1 MKAYFKSL
9 EWKKGSRDFV
19 QGVKGNRVPYNA
31 IYGGNGSFVCNTP
44 AALVLTVEAEDGRSV
59 SRNIINVVR
68 KVNGW
73 SRLTQNRVDLI
84 ESKLMQSRE
93 MELDNRDYIVDLE
106 SYVWV

>member
-31 IYGGNGSFVCNTP
+31 IYGGNGSFVCENK
-44 AALVLTVEAEDGRSV
+44 AELVLTVSAEDGRSI
-59 SRNIINVVR
+59 SRNIISLVR

-73 SRLTQNRVDLI
+73 SRLTQNRVDLV
-84 ESKLMQSRE
+84 ESKLMQAGPL
-93 MELDNRDYIVDLE
+93 ELDERDYIIDLE
-106 SYVWV
+106 YYVWA

>member
-9 EWKKGSRDFV
+9 KWEKGSRDFV

-44 AALVLTVEAEDGRSV
+44 AELILTVETEDGRRV

-68 KVNGW
+68 KANGW

-84 ESKLMQSRE
+84 ESKLVQAGDL
-93 MELDNRDYIVDLE
+93 ELDDRDYIVDLE
-106 SYVWV
+106 YYVWA

>member
-31 IYGGNGSFVCNTP
+31 IYGGNGSFMCSTP
-44 AALVLTVEAEDGRSV
+44 SELILTVSSEDGRNI
-59 SRNIINVVR
+59 SRNIISLVR

-73 SRLTQNRVDLI
+73 SRLTQNRVDLV
-84 ESKLMQSRE
+84 ESKLMQAGPL
-93 MELDNRDYIVDLE
+93 ELDERDYIVDLE
-106 SYVWV
+106 YYVWV